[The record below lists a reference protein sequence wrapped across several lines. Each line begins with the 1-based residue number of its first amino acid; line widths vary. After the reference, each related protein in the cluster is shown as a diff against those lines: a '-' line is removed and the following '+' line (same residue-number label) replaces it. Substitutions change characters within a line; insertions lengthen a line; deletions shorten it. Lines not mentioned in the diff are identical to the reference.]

1 MMGPVVF
8 TGWRMTIRPASPHTR
23 WRGARAG
30 MVTGEGLASDCKL
43 MRGQPGSGLSR
54 VVVGLS
60 NVALFGV

>member
-1 MMGPVVF
+1 MADDDPSGLATYAM
-8 TGWRMTIRPASPHTR
+8 A
-23 WRGARAG
+23 GARAG

-54 VVVGLS
+54 VVVGRS